1 MGQTIFLYLG
11 LLDMKRE
18 EIQRLIDE
26 GYHIIRRGVPE
37 VIEGDL
43 WEYLDQQD
51 DDSGVLV
58 LSDLLIW
65 SDDELGRIK
74 KA

>member
-1 MGQTIFLYLG
+1 LVQTIFLYLG
-11 LLDMKRE
+11 LLDMERE

-26 GYHIIRRGVPE
+26 GYHIIRRGVPA
-37 VIEGDL
+37 VVEGDL
-43 WEYLDQQD
+43 WEYLDSLD

-58 LSDLLIW
+58 LSDLLTW
-65 SDDELGRIK
+65 SDEELAKIK

>member
-1 MGQTIFLYLG
+1 MVQTIFIYLG

-18 EIQRLIDE
+18 EIQRLIHE
-26 GYHIIRRGVPE
+26 GYHIILRGVPA

-43 WEYLDQQD
+43 WEYLDSLD

-58 LSDLLIW
+58 LSDLLTR
-65 SDDELGRIK
+65 SDEGLAIIK

>member
-1 MGQTIFLYLG
+1 VQTIFLYLG

-26 GYHIIRRGVPE
+26 GYHILRRGVPE
-37 VIEGDL
+37 VVEGDL
-43 WEYLDQQD
+43 WEYLDSLD

-58 LSDLLIW
+58 LSELMTW
-65 SDDELGRIK
+65 SDEELARIK

>member
-1 MGQTIFLYLG
+1 
-11 LLDMKRE
+11 MKKE

-26 GYHIIRRGVPE
+26 GYHIIRRGVPA
-37 VIEGDL
+37 VVKGDL
-43 WEYLDQQD
+43 WEYLNNLD

-58 LSDLLIW
+58 PSDLLTW
-65 SDDELGRIK
+65 SDGELDRIK

>member
-1 MGQTIFLYLG
+1 MQTIFLYLG

-26 GYHIIRRGVPE
+26 GYHVISRGEPTV
-37 VIEGDL
+37 VKGDH
-43 WEYLDQQD
+43 WEYLDALD
-51 DDSGVLV
+51 EEEDVLV
-58 LSDLLIW
+58 LSDLLTW
-65 SDDELGRIK
+65 SDEELAKIK

>member
-1 MGQTIFLYLG
+1 MVQTIFIYRG

-18 EIQRLIDE
+18 EIQRLIHD
-26 GYHIIRRGVPE
+26 GYHIILSGVPA

-43 WEYLDQQD
+43 WEYLDSLD

-58 LSDLLIW
+58 LSDLLTW
-65 SDDELGRIK
+65 SDEGLAIIK